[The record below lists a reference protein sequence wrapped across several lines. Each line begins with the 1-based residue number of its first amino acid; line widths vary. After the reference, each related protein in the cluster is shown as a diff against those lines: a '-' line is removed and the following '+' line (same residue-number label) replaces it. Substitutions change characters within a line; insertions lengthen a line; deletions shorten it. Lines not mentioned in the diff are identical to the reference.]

1 MSLPPHLRG
10 KTPHP
15 RADPMDLL
23 TGDVAS
29 MSPFPPSTAT
39 SSKAEEPS
47 PAPSKG
53 PDAKDTPAEKAIQLK
68 YPHDPSIT
76 IYLTDF
82 INYFSRGSPG
92 QLDPTLQQRPG
103 FGTDGK
109 AVMLPVN
116 AYAITQYPNKDVWQ
130 YDVLIGSG
138 SEKRGLI
145 AKVWHSP
152 AVQQAI
158 GQHFIWDGNKI
169 GWSMQG
175 NLGKKL
181 KVNLDDGKQPRT
193 DRAGNIV
200 SNEHR
205 VELRATKRV
214 RLDTI
219 RAYLTGQ
226 GDFKDDTLEAI
237 NFLDH
242 VLREHP
248 AQRLFNFR
256 RAYFPRTGGQK
267 AQLTG
272 GVEAVRGVYQSIR
285 TVEGAKLVIN
295 ADASNTVF
303 WMEQSIDI
311 LANDIVNN
319 LDNICRNGPPNLAA
333 YKILKRLSKNKFI
346 INHGEKPKQATIN
359 GIAKKNANNYIFE
372 TTDRA
377 TGKTSKVSIA
387 QYFLKKY
394 NIKLQKPQLP
404 LIETMKRGEVYP
416 MELCKMAPNQ
426 RYPSKLNE
434 RQTSAMMTFAAGPPT
449 QRRAGIQAGLQQLNW
464 ANDPIL
470 KGYGMKVNPQMITTK
485 ARILPAPQPL
495 FGKGQAARP
504 GYTGRWDLR
513 GKVFYKNNDSAE
525 QRGKQGL
532 KSWGVLV
539 LSGSDGGSMQNRAQM
554 PEVTKFIDQFCK
566 AYKAH
571 GGIILNDKPVIHE
584 GEPETLK
591 AIEQIWL
598 KAGNQSKLRPQMIM
612 VMLTN
617 KNADIYNRVK
627 ANFDCRWGVVSQCV
641 QAINVKK
648 CQPQYISNV
657 LTKFN
662 CKLGGFTSL
671 IKSGKGTGQEMAFW
685 NHPESTKPRKTMII
699 GADVSHPPPGITRGS
714 MAAITV
720 SMDLSCARYAA
731 GVQTNGFRVEM
742 VSQFNIHS
750 LVTPLLQYWMENV
763 GEGRVPDHV
772 YYFRDGVSEAQ
783 FKPLIE
789 NEVADLKN
797 VFLTKCNGA
806 LNLMPKFTVVV
817 AEKRHHI
824 RFFPNNGT
832 EACDKN
838 GNPVPGVLVDRD
850 VTSVFEHDI
859 YLNAHSAIKGTSRPT
874 HYTMIMDEAKVP
886 INTFQKLL
894 YEHCYMYQ
902 RATTPVSLFPAVYY
916 AHLAAARAESHI
928 DRTAEAAWE
937 EQFQRIVNPG
947 QPHTS
952 PEMQNSTE
960 VPLLKPMQSASNGQN
975 ITYAMWYI

>member
-1 MSLPPHLRG
+1 MV
-10 KTPHP
+10 
-15 RADPMDLL
+15 DLL
-23 TGDVAS
+23 TGEES
-29 MSPFPPSTAT
+29 SILSSPASTA
-39 SSKAEEPS
+39 AS
-47 PAPSKG
+47 PAAQPEASETK
-53 PDAKDTPAEKAIQLK
+53 DAPAVPAAKNPHHYI
-68 YPHDPSIT
+68 YPRDPNIT
-76 IYLTDF
+76 QYLGITNFYHAD
-82 INYFSRGSPG
+82 GK
-92 QLDPTLQQRPG
+92 LDSTILTRQG

-109 AVMLPVN
+109 PVQLPVN
-116 AYAITQYPNKDVWQ
+116 AFAITQFPTKDVWQ
-130 YDVLIGSG
+130 YDVLVGSG
-138 SEKRGLI
+138 QEKRGLI

-152 AVQQAI
+152 AVQQAV
-158 GQHFIWDGNKI
+158 GPLFIWDGNKI

-175 NLGKKL
+175 NLGQKL
-181 KVNLDDGKQPRT
+181 KVNLDAGKEPRT
-193 DRAGNIV
+193 DRSGNIV
-200 SNEHR
+200 PNDHR
-205 VELRATKRV
+205 VELRAVKKV

-226 GDFKDDTLEAI
+226 GDFKNDTLEAI

-242 VLREHP
+242 VLRESP

-256 RAYFPRTGGQK
+256 RSYFPRSGGQK
-267 AQLTG
+267 AVLGG

-285 TVEGAKLVIN
+285 TVEGAKLVVN

-303 WMEQSIDI
+303 WMEQTIDT
-311 LANDIVNN
+311 LANDIVFG
-319 LDNICRNGPPNLAA
+319 LDRACQQGPPNPSA
-333 YKILKRLSKNKFI
+333 YRVLKRLSKNKFLI
-346 INHGEKPKQATIN
+346 KHPGTPSEGKLATIN
-359 GIAKKNANNYIFE
+359 GISKKNANNYSFD
-372 TTDRA
+372 TTDRN
-377 TGKTSKVSIA
+377 TGKTSKITIA
-387 QYFLKKY
+387 QYFLKRY
-394 NIKLQKPQLP
+394 NITLRKPQLP
-404 LIETMKRGEVYP
+404 LLETMKRGEVYP

-434 RQTSAMMTFAAGPPT
+434 QQTSKMMSFAAGPPT
-449 QRRAGIQAGLQQLNW
+449 ARRAGIQAGLQQLNW
-464 ANDPIL
+464 PNDPVL
-470 KGYGMKVNPQMITTK
+470 KGYGMKINPQMITTR

-495 FGKGQAARP
+495 YAKGQTARP
-504 GYTGRWDLR
+504 MYSGRWDLR
-513 GKVFYKNNDSAE
+513 GKVFYKNNDSAD
-525 QRGKQGL
+525 QRGKNGL
-532 KSWGVLV
+532 QSWGVLI
-539 LSGSDGGSMQNRAQM
+539 LSGHDGGSLQNKAQI
-554 PEVTKFIDQFCK
+554 PEVQRFLQSFCG
-566 AYKAH
+566 AYRAH
-571 GGIILNDKPVIHE
+571 GGVIHNDKPIIHE
-584 GEPETLK
+584 GEADTLK

-612 VMLTN
+612 IVLTN
-617 KNADIYNRVK
+617 KSADIYNRVK

-641 QAINVKK
+641 QAINLKK
-648 CQPQYISNV
+648 NQPQYISNV

-671 IKSGKGTGQEMAFW
+671 IKSSKAPGQEMDYW
-685 NHPESTKPRKTMII
+685 KHPDNPKPKRTMII

-750 LVTPLLQYWMENV
+750 LVTPLLQYWMENI

-783 FKPLIE
+783 FSPLIE

-797 VFLTKCNGA
+797 VFLTKCNGV
-806 LNLMPKFTVVV
+806 LKLMPKFTVVV

-824 RFFPNNGT
+824 RFFPQPNT

-850 VTSVFEHDI
+850 VTSVFEQDI
-859 YLNAHSAIKGTSRPT
+859 YLNAHAAIKGTSRPT
-874 HYTMIMDEAKVP
+874 HYSVIMDEAKVP
-886 INTFQKLL
+886 VNTFQKLL

-928 DRTAEAAWE
+928 DRTAEASWE
-937 EQFQRIVNPG
+937 EQFQRIVHPG

-960 VPLLKPMQSASNGQN
+960 VPLLKPMTSASQGQN
-975 ITYAMWYI
+975 ITYSMWYI

>member
-1 MSLPPHLRG
+1 
-10 KTPHP
+10 
-15 RADPMDLL
+15 MDLL

-39 SSKAEEPS
+39 SSKAEEPES
-47 PAPSKG
+47 TPAKG
-53 PDAKDTPAEKAIQLK
+53 PDAKDAAPGAPAEKAHA
-68 YPHDPSIT
+68 YMFPRDPNIT
-76 IYLTDF
+76 QFLGIVNVF
-82 INYFSRGSPG
+82 GIGG
-92 QLDPTLQQRPG
+92 EKQLDTKLLSRQG

-158 GQHFIWDGNKI
+158 GPLFIWDGNKI

-193 DRAGNIV
+193 DRNGNIV

-205 VELRATKRV
+205 VELRATKKV
-214 RLDTI
+214 RLETI

-226 GDFKDDTLEAI
+226 VDFKADTLESI

-242 VLREHP
+242 VLRESP

-256 RAYFPRTGGQK
+256 RAYFPRSGGQK
-267 AQLTG
+267 VDLSG

-285 TVEGAKLVIN
+285 TVEGAKLIIN

-303 WMEQSIDI
+303 WMEKTVDI
-311 LANDIVNN
+311 LANDIVAG
-319 LDNICRNGPPNLAA
+319 LDSICNRGPPNVTA

-346 INHGEKPKQATIN
+346 LNHSGTPKQATIN
-359 GIAKKNANNYIFE
+359 GIAKRNANNYIFE
-372 TTDRA
+372 STDRA
-377 TGKTSKVSIA
+377 TGKTTKVSIA

-394 NIKLQKPQLP
+394 NIRIQKPQLP

-434 RQTSAMMTFAAGPPT
+434 RQTSTMMTFAAGPPT
-449 QRRAGIQAGLQQLNW
+449 ARRQGIQAGLQQLNW
-464 ANDPIL
+464 AADPVL
-470 KGYGMKVNPQMITTK
+470 KGYGMKINPQMITTK

-495 FGKGQAARP
+495 FGKGAIARP

-513 GKVFYKNNDSAE
+513 GKVFYKNNDSAD
-525 QRGKQGL
+525 QRGKNGL

-539 LSGSDGGSMQNRAQM
+539 LSGSDGGFAKNRAQM
-554 PEVTKFIDQFCK
+554 PEVEHFISQFIK

-571 GGIILNDKPVIHE
+571 GGVVTNNSPAIHE
-584 GEPETLK
+584 GEADTLK
-591 AIEQIWL
+591 AIEAIWL

-612 VMLTN
+612 VILTN

-648 CQPQYISNV
+648 CQGQYLSNV

-671 IKSGKGTGQEMAFW
+671 LKSGNPKGTTPQEMAFW
-685 NHPESTKPRKTMII
+685 NHPDYPKPRRTMII

-720 SMDLSCARYAA
+720 SMDLNCARYAA

-763 GEGRVPDHV
+763 GQGSPPDHV

-783 FKPLIE
+783 FSPLIE

-806 LNLMPKFTVVV
+806 LNLMPKFTIVV

-824 RFFPNNGT
+824 RFFPNQGT
-832 EACDKN
+832 DACDKN

-850 VTSVFEHDI
+850 VTSVFEHDM
-859 YLNAHSAIKGTSRPT
+859 YLNAHAAIKGTSRPT
-874 HYTMIMDEAKVP
+874 HYSVIMDEAKVP

-975 ITYAMWYI
+975 ITYSMWYI